1 MFHKTTLWPEMPI
14 IYADRLTKLGLYS
27 LELRRLHL
35 DLILCY
41 KIVFGVVNVSINDFF
56 SHLARSQKKGVTLYM
71 AIYLNVTFCEQ
82 IKKEEEKKT
91 IQPRH
96 CICTNASRGL
106 TAIAESV
113 VYFHI

>member
-56 SHLARSQKKGVTLYM
+56 LTWHALKNKGSL
-71 AIYLNVTFCEQ
+71 
-82 IKKEEEKKT
+82 
-91 IQPRH
+91 
-96 CICTNASRGL
+96 CTWQY
-106 TAIAESV
+106 I
-113 VYFHI
+113 